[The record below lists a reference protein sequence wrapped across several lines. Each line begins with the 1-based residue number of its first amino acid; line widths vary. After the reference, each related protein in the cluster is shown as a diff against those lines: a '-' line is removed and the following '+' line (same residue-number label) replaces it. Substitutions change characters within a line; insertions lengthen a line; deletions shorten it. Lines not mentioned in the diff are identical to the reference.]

1 MHFVHTRACTK
12 IGNFDM
18 SDTPLIVAHL
28 LGGTSG
34 LNLSSPMTDGE
45 IEQMVATA
53 VRVAKEIERQ
63 TADPPGTMKL

>member
-1 MHFVHTRACTK
+1 MT
-12 IGNFDM
+12 
-18 SDTPLIVAHL
+18 DTPLIVAHL

-34 LNLSSPMTDGE
+34 LNLSVAMSDGE
-45 IEQMVATA
+45 IEQMVAAA